1 MSVKNLVLKLKEND
15 EDFEFYPT
23 TKEMVKAIWEH
34 RRQSSGFGD
43 ILDIGCGTCNFKKW
57 VEEFNSQIKNSSNY
71 PHIKKYYVIEK
82 SKTLLDM
89 LDKDIFCL
97 GTDFNQNTLID
108 KKVDTIFCNPPYS
121 EYEEWTKRIL
131 FEGNCKNIYLVI
143 PSRWKDNPEIM
154 KFVPKNFND
163 TYAYKILG
171 SFDFL
176 HAERQARAKV
186 DIVFIDKSYMNE
198 NAAFDEW
205 FDNEFQIREEKNKHE
220 YEEEKEKREKL
231 KQALVAGKNKVE
243 ILCNS
248 YMHELNTLYNHFKTI
263 STLDIDILQSIGVT
277 KDKVKE
283 SLKFKIENLKNL
295 YWNEVFDNLE
305 EITNR
310 LTHSSRKDLK
320 NKFTR
325 LSQVDFTPENIY
337 SLIVWVI
344 KNANSYFS
352 EQLIEFFKDLSDFEN
367 VSPYKSNQKLFTR
380 DDWRWHSTEHSHYT
394 LDYRIVCSRMYFKS
408 SYSWQEKLDNGKVE
422 RKISDFI
429 TIANNLGFSVGRKE
443 IANTFGDKYYVYL
456 KDGNPLFEYKVYKND
471 NVHIKL
477 NKEFAK
483 ALNVEVSRLLGWI
496 RCKEEISKE
505 FPEELSKGAEKY
517 FKTNQFVSLTN
528 SGMFLLENKA
538 A

>member
-1 MSVKNLVLKLKEND
+1 MSIKNLVLKLKEND

-23 TKEMVKAIWEH
+23 TKEMVRVIWEH
-34 RRQSSGFGD
+34 RRQSSNFGD

-57 VEEFNSQIKNSSNY
+57 VEEFNSQVKDSNDY
-71 PHIKKYYVIEK
+71 PHIKNYYVIEK
-82 SKTLLDM
+82 SKILLDM

-121 EYEEWTKRIL
+121 EYEEWTKRII
-131 FEGNCKNIYLVI
+131 FEGNCQNIYLVI

-154 KFVPKNFND
+154 KFLPKNFNG

-171 SFDFL
+171 CFDFI

-186 DIVFIDKSYMNE
+186 DIVFIDKNYMSK

-205 FDNEFQIREEKNKHE
+205 FDKEFNIEEKNKHE
-220 YEEEKEKREKL
+220 YEEDKEKRENL
-231 KQALVAGKNKVE
+231 KQALLSGKNKVE

-248 YMHELNTLYNHFKTI
+248 YMHELNTLHNHFKAI
-263 STLDIDILQSIGVT
+263 STLDIDVLQSIGVT
-277 KDKVKE
+277 KNKVKE

-310 LTHSSRKDLK
+310 LTHSSRENLK

-337 SLIVWVI
+337 SLIIWVI

-380 DDWRWHSTEHSHYT
+380 DDWRWRSTEHSHYT
-394 LDYRIVCSRMYFKS
+394 LDYRIVCSQMYFKS
-408 SYSWQEKLDNGKVE
+408 SYSWQEKLNNDKVE

-471 NVHIKL
+471 NVHFKL

-483 ALNVEVSRLLGWI
+483 AMNVEVSRLLGWI
-496 RCKEEISKE
+496 RCKEDIAKE
-505 FPEELSKGAEKY
+505 FPEELSTGAEKY

-528 SGMFLLENKA
+528 SGMFLIENKA